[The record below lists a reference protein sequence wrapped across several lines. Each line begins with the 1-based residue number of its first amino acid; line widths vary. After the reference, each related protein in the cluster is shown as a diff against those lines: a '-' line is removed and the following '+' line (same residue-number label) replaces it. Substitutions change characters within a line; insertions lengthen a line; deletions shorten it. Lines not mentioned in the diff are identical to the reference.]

1 MITLIESPLHF
12 AKIMKREDVQ
22 SVFFK
27 IGSRTLY
34 ILTAKNLYADYI
46 ISFFFSSDGKIVLIL
61 RSGLVL
67 KTSYWV
73 EGGRTVFLTEL
84 NRLDEVIVM

>member
-61 RSGLVL
+61 RAVS
-67 KTSYWV
+67 
-73 EGGRTVFLTEL
+73 F
-84 NRLDEVIVM
+84 